1 VLNGQYLKKKQK
13 DLMLNEQYL
22 KKVFF
27 FLSFFEPFLNI
38 KNVNHEINQKKNS
51 LHFNGQ
57 EKNYVGSPLDLRVQ
71 KKINEL

>member
-1 VLNGQYLKKKQK
+1 MDNTSKKKQK

-51 LHFNGQ
+51 LHFNG
-57 EKNYVGSPLDLRVQ
+57 
-71 KKINEL
+71 